1 MTVVSEEL
9 QRFIAD
15 YDDLGINLL
24 TVDGRILLFL
34 QQRKQSRIKE
44 LMLAS
49 GSSYRGFYLALD
61 RLKEKGL
68 ITSVMDPEDKRAR
81 IIQLSSG

>member
-1 MTVVSEEL
+1 MTLVSEEL

-81 IIQLSSG
+81 IIQLKSA

>member
-1 MTVVSEEL
+1 MVSEEL

-81 IIQLSSG
+81 IIQLKSA